1 MKYLKFLPLVLL
13 TAFCV
18 KLLAN
23 KGTNSDVVVVVA
35 MCALTYV
42 LLKEDNNEAV
52 KGLETKIE
60 VFQTEVTEMKK
71 LNDDVKGS
79 LSSLKLAAG
88 FRQVEKRN

>member
-13 TAFCV
+13 TAFCA
-18 KLLAN
+18 KLLLN
-23 KGTNSDVVVVVA
+23 KGSESDVVIVVA
-35 MCALTYV
+35 MCALSY
-42 LLKEDNNEAV
+42 LFLKVDNNEVV
-52 KGLETKIE
+52 KELETKIE
-60 VFQTEVTEMKK
+60 TFQTEVTEMKK